1 MTVAVILAAGVGQRM
16 RNAGLPKQFLK
27 LFGKPIVVYTLE
39 KFEASKDIDK
49 IVIVCR
55 NGYLDYMD
63 SLVKLYNISKVQKI
77 VLGGAERQNSLIRGI
92 NAAKALGAK
101 DDDVVVIH
109 DGVRPLVS
117 ELTIHENVR
126 VAKECGC
133 AITVHSVTESV
144 VILSDDN
151 IKIDNF
157 KKRSDTYS
165 LSAPQSFRIGL
176 LLQAFDAGI
185 EEHDGMPLLDAGMV
199 FSACGGNVQLVK
211 EQTPNIKITTPED
224 FYYLKA
230 MLELEENKFVFGL

>member
-1 MTVAVILAAGVGQRM
+1 M
-16 RNAGLPKQFLK
+16 
-27 LFGKPIVVYTLE
+27 
-39 KFEASKDIDK
+39 
-49 IVIVCR
+49 
-55 NGYLDYMD
+55 
-63 SLVKLYNISKVQKI
+63 KLYNISKVQKI

-92 NAAKALGAK
+92 NAAKALGSK